1 MESSVNIFIAQN
13 KLWIVDTF
21 LKFQLKVIWRKTQN
35 ITKTKRT
42 KITEE
47 DVTWEKKESKLFLMC
62 PEFISIIV
70 LEQQLPQVGKQ
81 KARFVHVFRFWFYI
95 CFIV

>member
-13 KLWIVDTF
+13 KLWIVDAF

-47 DVTWEKKESKLFLMC
+47 GVTWKRKESKLFLMC
-62 PEFISIIV
+62 PEFISMIV
-70 LEQQLPQVGKQ
+70 LELYL
-81 KARFVHVFRFWFYI
+81 R
-95 CFIV
+95 

>member
-13 KLWIVDTF
+13 KLWIVDAL

-47 DVTWEKKESKLFLMC
+47 DVT
-62 PEFISIIV
+62 
-70 LEQQLPQVGKQ
+70 
-81 KARFVHVFRFWFYI
+81 
-95 CFIV
+95 